1 MLPPIPQLEIEL
13 VDEVS
18 TERPGFLRLIR
29 QKLRLRYPDGRTSE
43 EFAYDAIDRSAL
55 DSVVIVAHFI
65 RERQRRVY
73 LRSAVR
79 PALRLHAR
87 EPNPGSLWELPA
99 GLVEVHEQGPAGLLS
114 CAARELREELG
125 FDVSEERFAALGVG
139 VFPAPGVIAER
150 QFFFELEV
158 RPEQRGE
165 PRLDGSALEAR
176 GRVIEVPLEDALQW
190 CREGYILDAK
200 TELGLRR
207 LAERWQDHE

>member
-18 TERPGFLRLIR
+18 TERAGFLRLIR
-29 QKLRLRYPDGRTSE
+29 QKLRIRYPDGRTSE

-55 DSVVIVAHFI
+55 DSVVIVAHFV
-65 RERQRRVY
+65 RDGRRLVY

-79 PALRLHAR
+79 PPLHLHAR
-87 EPNPGSLWELPA
+87 EPSSGLLWELPA
-99 GLVEVHEQGPAGLLS
+99 GLIEADEEGPPGRLR

-125 FDVSEERFAALGVG
+125 FDVSEERFVALGAG

-158 RPEQRGE
+158 NPNQRGE
-165 PRLDGSALEAR
+165 PRLDGSALEAG
-176 GRVIEVPLEDALQW
+176 GRVIAVPLEDALQW
-190 CREGYILDAK
+190 CREGYVVDAK
-200 TELGLRR
+200 TEMGLRR
-207 LAERWQDHE
+207 LAERWQDPE